1 VNQFENAPEELK
13 RLRQWHVWKQTD
25 KTKIPFQVNGSA
37 AKSNDPETWTD
48 FETAADCAPL
58 FSGLAFEI
66 TEPYTG
72 IDLDNCITEDGS
84 SFRDWAWPI
93 IARLDGVAYA
103 EISPSGTGVK
113 FITRARKPE
122 GFRCLHKINP
132 GKADKQQ
139 IECYDHDRFWTI
151 TGDVYASQTVIADG
165 QQVVNWICQ
174 TYLSGQQEKKGT
186 VKHEPAV
193 PRVEASTL
201 LQRALSYAE
210 SVPGETKG
218 NLRNA
223 AFSLSG
229 HLHSFVDDFHARL
242 TDDEVY
248 HILCDWNKKNNP
260 PLRDEE
266 LKEAS
271 VNGRTNGTP
280 REDKAPTALIQQSHI
295 HVNLDAILN
304 TREAAITAVEPFPID
319 CESLPGFLGDLI
331 RYNLSTAHYPLPE
344 VAMGAALS
352 LLSALTGGKV
362 SDRGART
369 NLMIICLAL
378 SGAGKDHGRKLN
390 RKILRL
396 CGGEKLIGPE
406 RIGSHAGILS
416 ALSEQ
421 WNMLFQVDEIHHLA
435 MAMQDRSSPHLV
447 QISSVLMQVFSSADD
462 IWTGDAY
469 GDRAKVKTLRYP
481 HLVLHG
487 TAVPQDFWEAMT
499 EKNLTGGLIG
509 RCLVFESSKYVD
521 YQEPSDEPLPQSLI
535 DQAAWWLQLQTCT
548 GNLVDQQNPDGA
560 HPLKIQ
566 RDEAAHKRLHE
577 HAIKISKRRMTEEP
591 ITAAIWSRAAEKTV
605 KLAMLF
611 ACSRASGK
619 YIPVIQLEDAE
630 LAIRLNNWITRRILQ
645 QADRHV
651 SGSPFGQMV
660 NEMRTLLRSRSGEW
674 SMREITRKTQ
684 KLKPKD
690 RMDILNT
697 LLQSGCILQT
707 ERETAGRTAVVFQI
721 NE

>member
-1 VNQFENAPEELK
+1 MMNSLDRIPEELQH
-13 RLRQWHVWKQTD
+13 LRQWHVWRQTD
-25 KTKIPFQVNGSA
+25 VTKIPLQVNGTA
-37 AKSNDPETWTD
+37 AKSNDPDTWTD
-48 FETAADCAPL
+48 FETASDAAQF

-66 TEPYTG
+66 THPYCG
-72 IDLDNCITEDGS
+72 IDLDNCFDDNGQLRE
-84 SFRDWAWPI
+84 WAWPI
-93 IARLDGVAYA
+93 LSRFDGHGYA
-103 EISPSGTGVK
+103 EISPSGRGIK
-113 FITRARKPE
+113 ILTRARKPSST
-122 GFRCLHKINP
+122 RCVHKF
-132 GKADKQQ
+132 GDEKQQ
-139 IECYDHDRFWTI
+139 FECYDETRFWTM
-151 TGDVYASQTVIADG
+151 TGDVYSGNDQIRDG
-165 QQVVNWICQ
+165 QQAVDWLCE
-174 TYLSGQQEKKGT
+174 TYLSGEKEKKGT
-186 VKHEPAV
+186 VKHDAAP
-193 PRVEASTL
+193 PRPEAQSL
-201 LQRALSYAE
+201 MQRAQGYIE

-229 HLHSFVDDFHARL
+229 HLHSFIDDFHARL

-248 HILCDWNKKNNP
+248 HLLCDWNKKNNP

-271 VNGRTNGTP
+271 VNGRKNGTP
-280 REDKAPTALIQQSHI
+280 REDKPPTALIQQTHI

-304 TREAAITAVEPFPID
+304 TREAASTAIEPFPID
-319 CESLPGFLGDLI
+319 CESLPGFLGELI

-352 LLSALTGGKV
+352 LLSTLTGGKV

-396 CGGEKLIGPE
+396 CGGEKIIGPE

-509 RCLVFESSKYVD
+509 RCLVFESSRYVD

-535 DQAAWWLQLQTCT
+535 DQAAWWLQLPTCA
-548 GNLVDQQNPDGA
+548 GNLAQATDDGA

-591 ITAAIWSRAAEKTV
+591 VTAAIWSRAAEKTV

-619 YIPVIQLEDAE
+619 YIPVVQLEDAE

-674 SMREITRKTQ
+674 TMREITRKTQ

-690 RMDILNT
+690 RMDILAT
-697 LLQSGCILQT
+697 LIQSGCVLQA

>member
-1 VNQFENAPEELK
+1 MNQFENAPEELK

-352 LLSALTGGKV
+352 LLSTLTGGKV

>member
-1 VNQFENAPEELK
+1 MDYDRVPQELK
-13 RLRQWHVWKQTD
+13 DLKRWMLWNYNSKG
-25 KTKIPFQVNGSA
+25 TKIPLRLGGNAGSSIDPA
-37 AKSNDPETWTD
+37 AW
-48 FETAADCAPL
+48 CA
-58 FSGLAFEI
+58 FDIAVDSSIYYQGIATVI
-66 TEPYTG
+66 AEPYTG
-72 IDLDNCITEDGS
+72 VDLDNCLNEDGE
-84 SFRDWAWPI
+84 FRDWALPI
-93 IARLDGVAYA
+93 IARLDGVSYA
-103 EISPSGTGVK
+103 EISPSKTGVK
-113 FITRARKPE
+113 FITKAKKPE

-151 TGDVYASQTVIADG
+151 TGDVYNGQDEIGDG
-165 QQVVNWICQ
+165 QHVIDWLCK
-174 TYLSGQQEKKGT
+174 TYLSGEQEKKGT
-186 VKHEPAV
+186 VKHEPAP
-193 PRVEASTL
+193 PRVEATSL
-201 LQRALSYAE
+201 LQRAAAYADN
-210 SVPGETKG
+210 VPGEAKG

-229 HLHSFVDDFHARL
+229 HLHSLKDEFHNRL
-242 TDDEVY
+242 TDAEVFD
-248 HILCDWNKKNNP
+248 ILRDWNRKNNP
-260 PLRDEE
+260 PLRDDE

-271 VNGRTNGTP
+271 VNGRKNGTP
-280 REDKAPTALIQQSHI
+280 REDKPPSILIQQSHSP
-295 HVNLDAILN
+295 VCLDLILN
-304 TREAAITAVEPFPID
+304 TREAKKAGEEPFPID
-319 CESLPGFLGDLI
+319 CQSLPGFLGDVI
-331 RYNLSTAHYPLPE
+331 RHNLATAHYPLPE

-352 LLSALTGGKV
+352 LLSTLTGGKV

-396 CGGEKLIGPE
+396 CGGDRMIGPE

-462 IWTGDAY
+462 IWIGDAY
-469 GDRAKVKTLRYP
+469 GDRAKVKTLQYP

-487 TAVPQDFWEAMT
+487 TAVPKDFWESMT

-509 RCLVFESSKYVD
+509 RCLIFESSKYVD
-521 YQEPSDEPLPQSLI
+521 YQDPADEPIPSSII
-535 DQAAWWLQLQTCT
+535 DQAAWWLQLRTSA
-548 GNLVDQQNPDGA
+548 GNLADQSDGSS
-560 HPLKIQ
+560 PITIQ

-577 HAIKISKRRMTEEP
+577 HAMKISKRRMAEEP
-591 ITAAIWSRAAEKTV
+591 VTAAIWSRAAEKSV

-611 ACSRASGK
+611 ACSRASGQ
-619 YIPVIQLEDAE
+619 YVPTIQLEDAE
-630 LAIRLNNWITRRILQ
+630 LAIRLNNWITRKILL

-660 NEMRTLLRSRSGEW
+660 NEMRSLLRSRPGEW
-674 SMREITRKTQ
+674 TMTEITRKTQ
-684 KLKPKD
+684 KLKPRD
-690 RMDILNT
+690 RHDILST
-697 LLQSGCILQT
+697 LLASGCAQQG
-707 ERETAGRTAVVFQI
+707 ERESNGRTAITFSVI
-721 NE
+721 E

>member
-13 RLRQWHVWKQTD
+13 RLRQWHVWKHTD
-25 KTKIPFQVNGSA
+25 KTKIPVQVNGSA
-37 AKSNDPETWTD
+37 AKSNDPDTWTD

-72 IDLDNCITEDGS
+72 IDLDNCITEDG

-186 VKHEPAV
+186 VKHDAAP
-193 PRVEASTL
+193 PRPEAQSL
-201 LQRALSYAE
+201 MQRAQKYAE
-210 SVPGETKG
+210 SVPGESKG

-304 TREAAITAVEPFPID
+304 TREAASTAVEPFPID

-331 RYNLSTAHYPLPE
+331 RHNLSTAHYPLPE

-352 LLSALTGGKV
+352 LLSTLTGGKV

-630 LAIRLNNWITRRILQ
+630 LAIRMNNWITRRILQ